1 MFMKNSSM
9 FYVKE
14 ETGFYAMPVPG
25 PIQMEPAF
33 LPRQP
38 YLPLPQTMHYPFL
51 MPRPLLPLG
60 FPHIPNHIPLP
71 PPHPMIPSQS
81 FATRTSH
88 SLTFPKEFMT
98 NEDTPVLD
106 LSLKKRDCYDSSR
119 SHESRKM
126 NELREMKDL
135 KEMKDPRD
143 IKESREMDFSDVDDS
158 CSEQGLDLSSQDK
171 QSSGKTF
178 KKALLNRYHLET
190 CEQQQRHGRQVAAE
204 ALLCMESPS
213 AGAESKTFL
222 QGILQQQQT
231 NVLPPSPADS
241 DSGVSSDLESSDD
254 KLRLQ
259 AYLASQT
266 DSSPKERYVAPF
278 CQPPPAHQPLPAHFN
293 TATHVAMR
301 PDVYKPHQSPP
312 QGLSFMSES
321 DSGTS
326 STTPPSS
333 PLRYKSK
340 KGRKPKFHEFDH
352 SQLPQPKRKRE
363 SSTTYLW
370 EFLLQLLQN
379 RETCPRYIKWTNR
392 EKGIFKLVD
401 SKAVSKLWGL
411 HKNKPDMNYETMGR
425 ALRYYYARG
434 ILNKVDGQRLVYQFA
449 EVPKQIIEID
459 CTNA

>member
-1 MFMKNSSM
+1 M
-9 FYVKE
+9 VD
-14 ETGFYAMPVPG
+14 V
-25 PIQMEPAF
+25 IPADSDD
-33 LPRQP
+33 
-38 YLPLPQTMHYPFL
+38 
-51 MPRPLLPLG
+51 
-60 FPHIPNHIPLP
+60 
-71 PPHPMIPSQS
+71 IPSNVLGETWNLPFQEDYDS
-81 FATRTSH
+81 VAMDSDPSVIVMNEPQFLADLITERLQNFDRDEPLKSDQQQYQCRKFFKKMRMEVNERF
-88 SLTFPKEFMT
+88 LT
-98 NEDTPVLD
+98 D
-106 LSLKKRDCYDSSR
+106 SDSSR
-119 SHESRKM
+119 SSHSSILERESDS
-126 NELREMKDL
+126 EGCYHVLREARRMRK
-135 KEMKDPRD
+135 
-143 IKESREMDFSDVDDS
+143 
-158 CSEQGLDLSSQDK
+158 
-171 QSSGKTF
+171 
-178 KKALLNRYHLET
+178 RYMRKRRVET

>member
-1 MFMKNSSM
+1 MFMKN
-9 FYVKE
+9 YCAEVVKVE
-14 ETGFYAMPVPG
+14 CGYLPPAMPTPG
-25 PIQMEPAF
+25 PMKMEPAF
-33 LPRQP
+33 LPTHPFIHHPQP
-38 YLPLPQTMHYPFL
+38 LQALQFPFM
-51 MPRPLLPLG
+51 MPRPY
-60 FPHIPNHIPLP
+60 FPMALP
-71 PPHPMIPSQS
+71 PAPALPPTLMPPAPMAPRPMKIDYKDLPVRES
-81 FATRTSH
+81 R
-88 SLTFPKEFMT
+88 
-98 NEDTPVLD
+98 NEPPVLD
-106 LSLKKRDCYDSSR
+106 LSVKKTRRDSNLSNI
-119 SHESRKM
+119 SVISEQESVG
-126 NELREMKDL
+126 
-135 KEMKDPRD
+135 P
-143 IKESREMDFSDVDDS
+143 DDS
-158 CSEQGLDLSSQDK
+158 DQGLDLSCPEK
-171 QSSGKTF
+171 QNGGKTF
-178 KKALLNRYHLET
+178 KKALLNRYHMET
-190 CEQQQRHGRQVAAE
+190 CEQQQKNGRQLAAE

-213 AGAESKTFL
+213 TSSESKTFL
-222 QGILQQQQT
+222 QGILHQQT
-231 NVLPPSPADS
+231 NAVLPPSPADS
-241 DSGVSSDLESSDD
+241 DSGVSSDLESTPED

-259 AYLASQT
+259 AYLTSHH
-266 DSSPKERYVAPF
+266 SSGRDQSPNRGFVPF

-301 PDVYKPHQSPP
+301 PDVYKSHTSPLHTP
-312 QGLSFMSES
+312 ASGFPFMSES

-333 PLRYKSK
+333 PLRFKSK
-340 KGRKPKFHEFDH
+340 KGRKPKLAEYHQ
-352 SQLPQPKRKRE
+352 QLNQPKRKRE

>member
-1 MFMKNSSM
+1 MYFSQMNRTMVDVIPADTDDVPSKFLEETWELPFQEECDEMDLPDSDPSVIVVNEPEILADLFSQKLHG
-9 FYVKE
+9 FDKE
-14 ETGFYAMPVPG
+14 ENIKTEQQQYQCRKFFKKMR
-25 PIQMEPAF
+25 MEVNE
-33 LPRQP
+33 R
-38 YLPLPQTMHYPFL
+38 L
-51 MPRPLLPLG
+51 M
-60 FPHIPNHIPLP
+60 
-71 PPHPMIPSQS
+71 SDS
-81 FATRTSH
+81 
-88 SLTFPKEFMT
+88 
-98 NEDTPVLD
+98 
-106 LSLKKRDCYDSSR
+106 DSSR
-119 SHESRKM
+119 SSATEMETDSDEGCYHV
-126 NELREMKDL
+126 LREARRL
-135 KEMKDPRD
+135 R
-143 IKESREMDFSDVDDS
+143 
-158 CSEQGLDLSSQDK
+158 
-171 QSSGKTF
+171 
-178 KKALLNRYHLET
+178 KKMMRRRRVET
-190 CEQQQRHGRQVAAE
+190 CEQQQKNGRQLAAE

-213 AGAESKTFL
+213 TSSESKTFL

-241 DSGVSSDLESSDD
+241 DSGVSSDLESTPED

-259 AYLASQT
+259 AYLTSHH
-266 DSSPKERYVAPF
+266 SSGRDQSPNRGFVPSF

-301 PDVYKPHQSPP
+301 PDVYKSHTSPLHTSP
-312 QGLSFMSES
+312 SGFPFMSES

-340 KGRKPKFHEFDH
+340 KGRKPKLPEYHQ
-352 SQLPQPKRKRE
+352 QLNQPKRKRE

>member
-1 MFMKNSSM
+1 MFMKNLCGSS
-9 FYVKE
+9 VKVDP
-14 ETGFYAMPVPG
+14 GYYLPAMPVPAPMKMEQAFHAG
-25 PIQMEPAF
+25 P
-33 LPRQP
+33 P
-38 YLPLPQTMHYPFL
+38 YLHHPHALHFPFL
-51 MPRPLLPLG
+51 MPRPFLPLG
-60 FPHIPNHIPLP
+60 LQHLPLHHPPTPIPHRLALP
-71 PPHPMIPSQS
+71 QRPVEPYKPMVK
-81 FATRTSH
+81 
-88 SLTFPKEFMT
+88 LE
-98 NEDTPVLD
+98 EDVPILD
-106 LSLKKRDCYDSSR
+106 LSVKRTKVRRNSDMEE
-119 SHESRKM
+119 SHDM
-126 NELREMKDL
+126 VVAQPDL
-135 KEMKDPRD
+135 E
-143 IKESREMDFSDVDDS
+143 EGAA
-158 CSEQGLDLSSQDK
+158 EQGLDLSCPDK
-171 QSSGKTF
+171 QNGGKTF
-178 KKALLNRYHLET
+178 KKALLNRYHMET
-190 CEQQQRHGRQVAAE
+190 CEQQQRNGRQVAAE

-213 AGAESKTFL
+213 AGTESKTFL
-222 QGILQQQQT
+222 QGLLHQHANS

-241 DSGVSSDLESSDD
+241 DSGVSSDLESPDD

-259 AYLASQT
+259 AYLASQH
-266 DSSPKERYVAPF
+266 SSGCDASKEHYLAPF

-301 PDVYKPHQSPP
+301 PDVYKGQQSPG
-312 QGLSFMSES
+312 QHAGQMFMSES

-333 PLRYKSK
+333 PLRCKSK
-340 KGRKPKFHEFDH
+340 KGRKPKFQEYQAQM
-352 SQLPQPKRKRE
+352 STPKRKRE

-449 EVPKQIIEID
+449 DVPKQIIEID
-459 CTNA
+459 CTNV